1 MKGAKALQNT
11 QLGNGWKNKGLKW
24 SILHSI

>member
-24 SILHSI
+24 NILRFI